1 MVMQIWSV
9 RRAAVR
15 EDVGENAPRPAPA
28 DSKRPGRGPALSLQ
42 PRVGLRVLPAVSY
55 SRFTAFSF
63 S

>member
-15 EDVGENAPRPAPA
+15 EDVGETAPRPAPA
-28 DSKRPGRGPALSLQ
+28 DSKRPGTGQALGLQ

-55 SRFTAFSF
+55 SHFTAFSF